1 MIYRMKAMAL
11 GLAAVLAAGP
21 ALAET
26 IIIGHFG
33 NPTPMQFARAE
44 GKFEAATGWDIEW
57 RKFDAGTD
65 VIAAMAAG
73 DVALAELGSSPLAI
87 ATSQG
92 VDIQLFMLAAVLGTA
107 ESLIAREGSGIASIA
122 DLKGKRIGVP
132 LGSTAHYS
140 LMGALKHEGIAETE
154 VTIMGMTPD
163 QIAAAWEQGAI
174 DAGFVWEPVQ
184 NQILQTGTRIIGA
197 DQIAEWG
204 YPTFDAWVV
213 GTDFAAANAEAL
225 VAFAKV
231 FDEANAAYLAD
242 PAAWNAESA
251 EVKAL
256 VDMTGAAPEQVP
268 GILEGFVFVPLKDQ
282 TSEALL
288 GSAPTIL
295 KSTAEFLKGAGRIDA
310 VAEDYAPFVNLSV
323 IEAATQ

>member
-1 MIYRMKAMAL
+1 MRIKSLVLGTAAALLMA
-11 GLAAVLAAGP
+11 GS

-33 NPTPMQFARAE
+33 NPSPMQMARAE

-73 DVALAELGSSPLAI
+73 DVMLAELGSSPTAI

-92 VDIQLFMLAAVLGTA
+92 VEIQLFMLAAVLGTA
-107 ESLIAREGSGIASIA
+107 ESLIAREGSGIETLA
-122 DLKGKRIGVP
+122 DLKGKKVGVP

-140 LMGALKHEGIAETE
+140 LMGALKHEGIAESE
-154 VTIMGMTPD
+154 VEILGMTPD
-163 QIAAAWEQGAI
+163 QIVAAWEQGAI
-174 DAGFVWEPVQ
+174 DAGYVWEPVQ
-184 NQILQTGTRIIGA
+184 NTILQTGKRIIGA
-197 DQIAEWG
+197 DTIAGWG

-213 GTDFAAANAEAL
+213 NPAFAAENAESMA
-225 VAFAKV
+225 AFAKV

-242 PAAWNAESA
+242 PAAWTPDSDA
-251 EVKAL
+251 VKKL
-256 VDMTGAAPEQVP
+256 VEMTGAAADQVP
-268 GILEGFVFVPLKDQ
+268 GILQGFVFVPLKDQ

-288 GSAPTIL
+288 GSAPKIL
-295 KSTAEFLKGAGRIDA
+295 KDTAEFLKAAGRIDA
-310 VAEDYAPFVNLSV
+310 VADDYSSFVNLSV
-323 IEAATQ
+323 IEAALK

>member
-1 MIYRMKAMAL
+1 MRIKSLVLGTAAALMMA
-11 GLAAVLAAGP
+11 GS

-33 NPTPMQFARAE
+33 NPSPMQMARAE

-73 DVALAELGSSPLAI
+73 DVMLAELGSSPTAI

-107 ESLIAREGSGIASIA
+107 ESLIAREGSGIETLA
-122 DLKGKRIGVP
+122 DLKGKRVGVP

-154 VTIMGMTPD
+154 VEILGMTPD
-163 QIAAAWEQGAI
+163 QIVAAWEQGAI
-174 DAGFVWEPVQ
+174 DAGYVWEPAQ
-184 NQILQTGTRIIGA
+184 NTILQTGKRIIGA
-197 DQIAEWG
+197 DTIAGWG

-213 GTDFAAANAEAL
+213 NPGFAAENADSLA
-225 VAFAKV
+225 AFAKV

-242 PAAWNAESA
+242 PAAWTPDSDP
-251 EVKAL
+251 VKKL
-256 VDMTGAAPEQVP
+256 VEMTGAAADQVP
-268 GILEGFVFVPLKDQ
+268 GILQGFVFVPLKDQ

-295 KSTAEFLKGAGRIDA
+295 KDTAEFLKAAGRIDS
-310 VAEDYAPFVNLSV
+310 VADDYSSFVNLSV
-323 IEAATQ
+323 IEAALK

>member
-1 MIYRMKAMAL
+1 MRIKSLVLGTAAALLMA
-11 GLAAVLAAGP
+11 GS

-33 NPTPMQFARAE
+33 NPSPLQMARAE

-65 VIAAMAAG
+65 VIAAMASG
-73 DVALAELGSSPLAI
+73 DVMLAELGSSPTAI

-107 ESLIAREGSGIASIA
+107 ESLIARDGSGIETLA
-122 DLKGKRIGVP
+122 DLKGKRVGVP

-154 VTIMGMTPD
+154 VEILGMTPD
-163 QIAAAWEQGAI
+163 QIVAAWEQGAI
-174 DAGFVWEPVQ
+174 DAGYVWEPAQ
-184 NQILQTGTRIIGA
+184 NTILQTGTRIIGA
-197 DQIAEWG
+197 DVIAGWG

-213 GTDFAAANAEAL
+213 NPAFAAANADSLA
-225 VAFAKV
+225 AFAKV

-242 PAAWNAESA
+242 PSAWTPDSDA
-251 EVKAL
+251 VQKL
-256 VDMTGAAPEQVP
+256 VEMTGAAADQVP
-268 GILEGFVFVPLKDQ
+268 AILEGFVFVPLKDQ
-282 TSEALL
+282 TAPALL

-295 KSTAEFLKGAGRIDA
+295 KDTAAFLKDAGRIDS
-310 VAEDYAPFVNLSV
+310 VADDYSSFVNLSV
-323 IEAATQ
+323 IEAALK

>member
-1 MIYRMKAMAL
+1 MRIKSLVLGATAALLMA
-11 GLAAVLAAGP
+11 GSAI
-21 ALAET
+21 AET

-33 NPTPMQFARAE
+33 NPSPMQMARAE

-73 DVALAELGSSPLAI
+73 DVMLAELGSSPTAI

-107 ESLIAREGSGIASIA
+107 ESLIAREGSGIETLA
-122 DLKGKRIGVP
+122 DLKGKRVGVP

-154 VTIMGMTPD
+154 VEILGMTPD
-163 QIAAAWEQGAI
+163 QIVAAWEQGAI
-174 DAGFVWEPVQ
+174 DAGYVWEPAQ
-184 NQILQTGTRIIGA
+184 NTILQTGTRIIGA
-197 DQIAEWG
+197 DVIAGWG

-213 GTDFAAANAEAL
+213 NPDFAAANADSLA
-225 VAFAKV
+225 AFAKV

-242 PAAWNAESA
+242 PSAWTPDSDA
-251 EVKAL
+251 VKKL
-256 VDMTGAAPEQVP
+256 VEMTGAAADQVP
-268 GILEGFVFVPLKDQ
+268 GILKGFVFVPLKDQ
-282 TSEALL
+282 TSAALL

-295 KSTAEFLKGAGRIDA
+295 KDTAEFLKAAGRIDS
-310 VAEDYAPFVNLSV
+310 VADDYSSFVNLSV
-323 IEAATQ
+323 IEAASK